1 MKTLE
6 SAVPFFCQAL
16 KGAFLLALTAL
27 PTVARAADGATN
39 QIVQVPAGWIRQDIG
54 SGTVLMPNS
63 APAGSVQ
70 IVLQGYPAG
79 DTLRAGFD
87 RQCIG
92 STEGHRILK
101 TGQLLTM
108 RSQDGADMLGVTVEA
123 QVADGSHRFEYCVGA
138 STPGSLELLG
148 YITTSLELFQRYAPD
163 VKQLIATRRFANLNT
178 SAAAPAPAA
187 PDTPPLGSS
196 SDSAATKG
204 GHPSTKLQG
213 VYSGFKFIF
222 TNRLGV
228 VQKSAQSDYFTLFS
242 DGSVYN
248 GLPDHGLVGFNM
260 TRACAQGRQDFCG
273 VYRINGEQI
282 TIVLNRGTYA
292 QTGTQT
298 AGGFNIGGRDYL
310 LQGDPAKAPTHALEG
325 LYIRADA
332 RPGEDLARKFIQ
344 FTRDGRFQD
353 EGLVTTVAGTDI
365 TGGNLHFE
373 RARGVGIYRLAN
385 FTLILHYADGYE
397 RGLPILI
404 RPEDQDQADPRA
416 IFINTYMLVRG
427 R

>member
-1 MKTLE
+1 M
-6 SAVPFFCQAL
+6 
-16 KGAFLLALTAL
+16 
-27 PTVARAADGATN
+27 
-39 QIVQVPAGWIRQDIG
+39 
-54 SGTVLMPNS
+54 
-63 APAGSVQ
+63 
-70 IVLQGYPAG
+70 
-79 DTLRAGFD
+79 
-87 RQCIG
+87 
-92 STEGHRILK
+92 
-101 TGQLLTM
+101 
-108 RSQDGADMLGVTVEA
+108 
-123 QVADGSHRFEYCVGA
+123 
-138 STPGSLELLG
+138 
-148 YITTSLELFQRYAPD
+148 
-163 VKQLIATRRFANLNT
+163 
-178 SAAAPAPAA
+178 
-187 PDTPPLGSS
+187 
-196 SDSAATKG
+196 
-204 GHPSTKLQG
+204 
-213 VYSGFKFIF
+213 
-222 TNRLGV
+222 
-228 VQKSAQSDYFTLFS
+228 
-242 DGSVYN
+242 
-248 GLPDHGLVGFNM
+248 
-260 TRACAQGRQDFCG
+260 
-273 VYRINGEQI
+273 
-282 TIVLNRGTYA
+282 LNRGTYA

>member
-1 MKTLE
+1 
-6 SAVPFFCQAL
+6 
-16 KGAFLLALTAL
+16 
-27 PTVARAADGATN
+27 
-39 QIVQVPAGWIRQDIG
+39 
-54 SGTVLMPNS
+54 
-63 APAGSVQ
+63 
-70 IVLQGYPAG
+70 
-79 DTLRAGFD
+79 
-87 RQCIG
+87 
-92 STEGHRILK
+92 
-101 TGQLLTM
+101 
-108 RSQDGADMLGVTVEA
+108 
-123 QVADGSHRFEYCVGA
+123 
-138 STPGSLELLG
+138 
-148 YITTSLELFQRYAPD
+148 
-163 VKQLIATRRFANLNT
+163 
-178 SAAAPAPAA
+178 
-187 PDTPPLGSS
+187 
-196 SDSAATKG
+196 
-204 GHPSTKLQG
+204 
-213 VYSGFKFIF
+213 
-222 TNRLGV
+222 